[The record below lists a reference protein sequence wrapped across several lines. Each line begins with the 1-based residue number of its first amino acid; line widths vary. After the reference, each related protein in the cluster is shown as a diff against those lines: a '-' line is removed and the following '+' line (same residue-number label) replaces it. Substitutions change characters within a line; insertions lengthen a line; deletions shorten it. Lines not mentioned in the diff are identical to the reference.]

1 MGRPRKPLGVLKLAG
16 TYRPDRHA
24 AREHA
29 PQPGGYPK
37 MPDWLDGEARALW
50 ESTVPTL
57 IDMGIARGVDAPAL
71 AGLCRWYSV
80 WRQADARLQRGDGDS
95 YKGSIEAA
103 AAWKNYSAVA
113 AKFGLTPVDREK
125 ISVTE
130 TTEPENDILDELL
143 A

>member
-1 MGRPRKPLGVLKLAG
+1 MLTPGTSNGGRSLQHISTSRAYASG
-16 TYRPDRHA
+16 
-24 AREHA
+24 
-29 PQPGGYPK
+29 
-37 MPDWLDGEARALW
+37 RAL
-50 ESTVPTL
+50 
-57 IDMGIARGVDAPAL
+57 RGVDAPAL